1 MLQELALFHLSSPP
15 SAPVHSFDTES
26 FLSVILLLSH
36 LSSDAS
42 FLHPLC
48 LERVIFQDDA
58 KNASDGSDD
67 KDGEHSNGSGGGGG
81 GDGHDL
87 GGGDGHDLGGGGG
100 VDNGDAG
107 GAADDDSDD
116 ADDDRMK
123 AIVY

>member
-1 MLQELALFHLSSPP
+1 MLQELALFHLSAPP
-15 SAPVHSFDTES
+15 SAPVHSFNTES

-81 GDGHDL
+81 GDD
-87 GGGDGHDLGGGGG
+87 HDLGGGGG
-100 VDNGDAG
+100 VDNGDAA